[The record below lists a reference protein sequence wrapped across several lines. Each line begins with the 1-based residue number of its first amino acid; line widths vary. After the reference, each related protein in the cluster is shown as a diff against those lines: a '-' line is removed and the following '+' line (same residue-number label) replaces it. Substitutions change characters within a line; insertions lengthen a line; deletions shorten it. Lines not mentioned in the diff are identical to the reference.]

1 MDKRFAGGRTIV
13 WWINDTIL
21 QKHCSTALFRLKS
34 FKRKGAFLNLY
45 ELIHEFLFDCKVRE
59 LSELTCTNYEKQLN
73 KFRHFV
79 RENYN
84 IIDFEELKPVHIKY
98 YISSLQDRGC
108 KPAYINDLL
117 KAVKCMCAY
126 AQREGYSDEILTK
139 RVRNVKQPKVLIHTF
154 NTKEISRM
162 LKYFNG
168 NDYVSVRNKMILM
181 VFFDTGIRLSELT
194 NMKLDQIQ
202 DSYFV
207 IYGKG
212 RKERVV
218 PKNPA
223 VGKFM
228 YKYLSAREKYFMS
241 RNCEDDYVFL
251 SKNGKR
257 LNAEAVAK
265 FMKEAAEAV
274 GVNPKVRV
282 SPHTC
287 RHTFAHQQLKNG
299 LDLYSLSR
307 LLGHES
313 VTVTQR
319 YLESIEDTQILTS
332 ARKTSVIANL

>member
-84 IIDFEELKPVHIKY
+84 IIDFEELKPIHIKY

-168 NDYVSVRNKMILM
+168 NDYVSVRNKMIL
-181 VFFDTGIRLSELT
+181 I
-194 NMKLDQIQ
+194 
-202 DSYFV
+202 
-207 IYGKG
+207 
-212 RKERVV
+212 
-218 PKNPA
+218 
-223 VGKFM
+223 
-228 YKYLSAREKYFMS
+228 
-241 RNCEDDYVFL
+241 VFL
-251 SKNGKR
+251 
-257 LNAEAVAK
+257 LA
-265 FMKEAAEAV
+265 
-274 GVNPKVRV
+274 PW
-282 SPHTC
+282 
-287 RHTFAHQQLKNG
+287 
-299 LDLYSLSR
+299 
-307 LLGHES
+307 
-313 VTVTQR
+313 
-319 YLESIEDTQILTS
+319 
-332 ARKTSVIANL
+332 

>member
-1 MDKRFAGGRTIV
+1 M
-13 WWINDTIL
+13 
-21 QKHCSTALFRLKS
+21 S
-34 FKRKGAFLNLY
+34 LY

-59 LSELTCTNYEKQLN
+59 LSEQTVKNYDKQLH
-73 KFRHFV
+73 KFFHFIKDNCDV
-79 RENYN
+79 
-84 IIDFEELKPVHIKY
+84 IQFEDLKPVHVKQ
-98 YISSLQDRGC
+98 YISSLQEKGC

-117 KAVKCMCAY
+117 KAVKCLCSY
-126 AQREGYSDEILTK
+126 AQREGYSEDILTK
-139 RVRNVKQPKVLIHTF
+139 RVKNVKQPKVLIHTF
-154 NTKEISRM
+154 NSKEIKN
-162 LKYFNG
+162 LIKYYNG
-168 NDYVSVRNKMILM
+168 SDYISIRNKMILM
-181 VFFDTGIRLSELT
+181 VFFDTGIRAAELI

-202 DSYFV
+202 DTYFI

-218 PKNPA
+218 PKNAA
-223 VGKFM
+223 VGKFL
-228 YKYLSAREKYFMS
+228 YKYLHAREKYFMA

-257 LNAEAVAK
+257 LTTEALGK

-287 RHTFAHQQLKNG
+287 RHSFAHQQLKNG

-313 VTVTQR
+313 VSITQR
-319 YLESIEDTQILTS
+319 YLESIEDTQILNS
-332 ARKTSVIANL
+332 ARKTSVLGNL

>member
-84 IIDFEELKPVHIKY
+84 IIDFEELKPIHIKY

-313 VTVTQR
+313 VSVTQR

>member
-1 MDKRFAGGRTIV
+1 V
-13 WWINDTIL
+13 
-21 QKHCSTALFRLKS
+21 
-34 FKRKGAFLNLY
+34 FLT
-45 ELIHEFLFDCKVRE
+45 ELIREFLFDCKVRE
-59 LSELTCTNYEKQLN
+59 LSDLTVKNYEKQLQ

-79 RENYN
+79 RENFQV
-84 IIDFEELKPVHIKY
+84 IQFEELKPIHVKE

-117 KAVKCMCAY
+117 KAVKCLCAY
-126 AQREGYSDEILTK
+126 AQREGYSEEILTK
-139 RVRNVKQPKVLIHTF
+139 RIRNVKQPKVLIHTF
-154 NTKEISRM
+154 STKEISLM
-162 LKYFNG
+162 IKYFNG
-168 NDYVSVRNKMILM
+168 SDYMSVRNKMILM
-181 VFFDTGIRLSELT
+181 VFFDTGIRLAELT
-194 NMKLDQIQ
+194 NMKMDQIQ
-202 DSYFV
+202 DSYFI

-223 VGKFM
+223 VGKFL
-228 YKYLSAREKYFMS
+228 YKYLTAREKYFMG
-241 RNCEDDYVFL
+241 RHFEEEYVFL
-251 SKNGKR
+251 SKNGR
-257 LNAEAVAK
+257 QLTNEGVRV
-265 FMKEAAEAV
+265 FMREAAEAV

-313 VTVTQR
+313 VAITQR

-332 ARKTSVIANL
+332 ARKTSVLANL

>member
-1 MDKRFAGGRTIV
+1 M
-13 WWINDTIL
+13 
-21 QKHCSTALFRLKS
+21 
-34 FKRKGAFLNLY
+34 FLT
-45 ELIHEFLFDCKVRE
+45 ELIREFLFDCKVRE
-59 LSELTCTNYEKQLN
+59 LSDLTVKNYEKQLH

-79 RENYN
+79 RENFQV
-84 IIDFEELKPVHIKY
+84 IQFEELKPIHVKE

-117 KAVKCMCAY
+117 KAVKCLCAY
-126 AQREGYSDEILTK
+126 AQREGYSEEVLTK
-139 RVRNVKQPKVLIHTF
+139 RIRNVKQPKVLIHTF
-154 NTKEISRM
+154 STKEISLM
-162 LKYFNG
+162 IKYFNG
-168 NDYVSVRNKMILM
+168 SDYMSVRNKMILM
-181 VFFDTGIRLSELT
+181 VFFDTGIRLAELT
-194 NMKLDQIQ
+194 NMKMDQIQ
-202 DSYFV
+202 DSYFI

-223 VGKFM
+223 VGKFL
-228 YKYLSAREKYFMS
+228 YKYLTAREKYYMGRHF
-241 RNCEDDYVFL
+241 EEEYVFL
-251 SKNGKR
+251 SKNGR
-257 LNAEAVAK
+257 QLTNEGVRV
-265 FMKEAAEAV
+265 FMREAAEAV

-313 VTVTQR
+313 VAITQR

-332 ARKTSVIANL
+332 ARKTSVLANL

>member
-1 MDKRFAGGRTIV
+1 MIR
-13 WWINDTIL
+13 
-21 QKHCSTALFRLKS
+21 
-34 FKRKGAFLNLY
+34 RKGAFLYLT

-59 LSELTCTNYEKQLN
+59 LSDQTIKNYEKQLN

-79 RENYN
+79 RENFQV
-84 IIDFEELKPVHIKY
+84 IVFEDLKPYHVKQ
-98 YISSLQDRGC
+98 YISSLQDREC

-117 KAVKCMCAY
+117 KAVKCLCAY
-126 AQREGYSDEILTK
+126 AQREGYSEEVLTK
-139 RVRNVKQPKVLIHTF
+139 RVKNVKEPKVLIHTF
-154 NTKEISRM
+154 NSKEILRM
-162 LKYFNG
+162 IKYFNG
-168 NDYVSVRNKMILM
+168 SDYISIRNKMILM
-181 VFFDTGIRLSELT
+181 IFFDTGIRLSELT

-228 YKYLSAREKYFMS
+228 YKYLNAREKYFMA
-241 RNCEDDYVFL
+241 RNCEDEYVFL
-251 SKNGKR
+251 TKNGKR
-257 LNAEAVAK
+257 LNNEAIRV
-265 FMKEAAEAV
+265 FMKEAADAV

-313 VTVTQR
+313 VSITQR

-332 ARKTSVIANL
+332 ARKTSVLANL

>member
-1 MDKRFAGGRTIV
+1 MI
-13 WWINDTIL
+13 
-21 QKHCSTALFRLKS
+21 
-34 FKRKGAFLNLY
+34 KRKGAFLYLT

-59 LSELTCTNYEKQLN
+59 LSDLTVHNYEKQLN

-79 RENYN
+79 REN
-84 IIDFEELKPVHIKY
+84 FEVILFEDLKPYHVKQ
-98 YISSLQDRGC
+98 YISSLQEREC

-117 KAVKCMCAY
+117 KAVKCMCTY
-126 AQREGYSDEILTK
+126 AQREGYSEEILTK

-154 NTKEISRM
+154 NSKEILRM
-162 LKYFNG
+162 IKYFNG
-168 NDYVSVRNKMILM
+168 SDYISIRNKMILM
-181 VFFDTGIRLSELT
+181 IFFDTGIRLSELT

-223 VGKFM
+223 VGKFL
-228 YKYLSAREKYFMS
+228 YKYLTAREKYFMA
-241 RNCEDDYVFL
+241 RNCEDEYVFL

-257 LNAEAVAK
+257 LNNEAIRV
-265 FMKEAAEAV
+265 FMKEAADAV
-274 GVNPKVRV
+274 GVNPNVRV

-332 ARKTSVIANL
+332 ARKTSVLANL

>member
-1 MDKRFAGGRTIV
+1 MYLT
-13 WWINDTIL
+13 
-21 QKHCSTALFRLKS
+21 
-34 FKRKGAFLNLY
+34 

-59 LSELTCTNYEKQLN
+59 LSDLTVHNYEKQLN

-79 RENYN
+79 REN
-84 IIDFEELKPVHIKY
+84 FEVILFEDLKPYHVKQ
-98 YISSLQDRGC
+98 YISSLQEREC

-117 KAVKCMCAY
+117 KAVKCMCTY
-126 AQREGYSDEILTK
+126 AQREGYSEEILTK

-154 NTKEISRM
+154 NSKEILRM
-162 LKYFNG
+162 IKYFNG
-168 NDYVSVRNKMILM
+168 SDYISIRNKMILM
-181 VFFDTGIRLSELT
+181 IFFDTGIRLSELT

-223 VGKFM
+223 VGKFL
-228 YKYLSAREKYFMS
+228 YKYLTAREKYFMA
-241 RNCEDDYVFL
+241 RNCEDEYVFL

-257 LNAEAVAK
+257 LNNEAIRV
-265 FMKEAAEAV
+265 FMKEAADAV
-274 GVNPKVRV
+274 GVNPNVRV

-332 ARKTSVIANL
+332 ARKTSVLANL

>member
-1 MDKRFAGGRTIV
+1 M
-13 WWINDTIL
+13 
-21 QKHCSTALFRLKS
+21 
-34 FKRKGAFLNLY
+34 FLT
-45 ELIHEFLFDCKVRE
+45 ELIREFLFDCKVRE
-59 LSELTCTNYEKQLN
+59 LSDLTVKNYEKQLQ

-79 RENYN
+79 RENFQV
-84 IIDFEELKPVHIKY
+84 IQFEELKPIHVKE

-117 KAVKCMCAY
+117 KAVKCLCSY
-126 AQREGYSDEILTK
+126 AQREGYSEEILTK
-139 RVRNVKQPKVLIHTF
+139 RIRNVKQPKVLIHTF
-154 NTKEISRM
+154 STKDISLM
-162 LKYFNG
+162 IKYFNG
-168 NDYVSVRNKMILM
+168 SDYMSVRNKMILM
-181 VFFDTGIRLSELT
+181 VFFDTGIRLAELT
-194 NMKLDQIQ
+194 NMKMDQIQ
-202 DSYFV
+202 DSYFI

-223 VGKFM
+223 VGKFL
-228 YKYLSAREKYFMS
+228 YKYLTAREKYFMG
-241 RNCEDDYVFL
+241 RHFEEEYVFL
-251 SKNGKR
+251 SKNGR
-257 LNAEAVAK
+257 QLTNEGVRV

-313 VTVTQR
+313 VAITQR

-332 ARKTSVIANL
+332 ARKTSVLANL